1 MEEKWLHWLHE
12 YFTGRINYIHA
23 RLRLHW
29 GKNYNKISFQL
40 KLLIKPSRKRKETQ
54 NDLFVQHCRCA
65 GVVNVNKS
73 RRMNNLFARKLRQ
86 TLAIMSYPLRRWKM
100 MKMMNMHD
108 VRQEHKSFKKMSG
121 IWLDVFPFHVDTSW
135 LILFRGWN
143 IAIVETS
150 EVFTPTFKTRNV
162 EKVFL
167 PVLKLIDVVC
177 CMLSSLIILT
187 SSLMLAF
194 TLGKEKLSKIEK
206 KKFAFQKNLLPFD
219 WCLIYT

>member
-1 MEEKWLHWLHE
+1 MVNWKLSNVASNEKIELKASRNLSWEKKVDVIAALEEKWLHWLHE

-108 VRQEHKSFKKMSG
+108 VRQEHKSWKKMSG

-143 IAIVETS
+143 IAIAGVRR
-150 EVFTPTFKTRNV
+150 VR
-162 EKVFL
+162 FL
-167 PVLKLIDVVC
+167 HRLLKRE
-177 CMLSSLIILT
+177 ML
-187 SSLMLAF
+187 
-194 TLGKEKLSKIEK
+194 
-206 KKFAFQKNLLPFD
+206 KKFFYQF
-219 WCLIYT
+219 